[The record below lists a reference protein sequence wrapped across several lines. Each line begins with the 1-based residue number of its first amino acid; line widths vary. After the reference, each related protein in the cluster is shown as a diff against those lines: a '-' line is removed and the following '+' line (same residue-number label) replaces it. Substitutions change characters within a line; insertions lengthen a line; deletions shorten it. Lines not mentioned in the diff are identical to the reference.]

1 MKVHSF
7 LKVKKDIQKFLNYEM
22 VKIEDKKPNRI
33 LPVFQR
39 INDDVPYLTESKLE
53 DAYLNKEISKK
64 TKKLLEWLSIKE
76 NLEVAENIYNNNK
89 NKFEEVTF
97 LLESEKINFTTLVR
111 KLIHKHEQA
120 TSCRE

>member
-22 VKIEDKKPNRI
+22 VRIEDKKPNRI

-76 NLEVAENIYNNNK
+76 SLEVAENIYNNNK

-120 TSCRE
+120 ISCRE

>member
-22 VKIEDKKPNRI
+22 VRIEDKKPNRI

-120 TSCRE
+120 ISCRE

>member
-120 TSCRE
+120 ISCRE

>member
-76 NLEVAENIYNNNK
+76 NLEVAENIYN
-89 NKFEEVTF
+89 
-97 LLESEKINFTTLVR
+97 LS
-111 KLIHKHEQA
+111 LIHI
-120 TSCRE
+120 

>member
-22 VKIEDKKPNRI
+22 VKIEDKKHNRI

-120 TSCRE
+120 ISCRE

>member
-22 VKIEDKKPNRI
+22 VRIEDKKPNRI

-64 TKKLLEWLSIKE
+64 TKKLLEWLSIRE

-120 TSCRE
+120 ISCRE

>member
-1 MKVHSF
+1 MKDHSF

-22 VKIEDKKPNRI
+22 VRIEDKKPNRI

-64 TKKLLEWLSIKE
+64 TKKLLEWLSIRE

-120 TSCRE
+120 ISCRE

>member
-22 VKIEDKKPNRI
+22 VRIEDKKPNRI
-33 LPVFQR
+33 LPVFHR

-120 TSCRE
+120 ISCRE